1 MKKYS
6 RKTVIFVIVSYLIIS
21 CVPDKEVTSTM
32 NRYLVNNTNKIL
44 IQELQTSIGTYELK
58 SNGTDTTKVILSR
71 TGVIEGG
78 LAIGH
83 STISVSP
90 VYVTKEVTYC
100 ISDTTKYEYELT
112 YSIDG
117 YDIPQNKSD
126 SIYFAS
132 IVFKVLSND
141 TYHPKSDVV
150 FQFTDTLKSIMTKDS
165 SMLSKFKDYYK

>member
-1 MKKYS
+1 MKKI
-6 RKTVIFVIVSYLIIS
+6 RETFTLVIIGYLLAS

-44 IQELQTSIGTYELK
+44 IQELETSIGVFELK

-78 LAIGH
+78 LAIGY

-90 VYVTKEVTYC
+90 VYITKEVTYC
-100 ISDTTKYEYELT
+100 ISDTTKFEYNRT

-117 YDIPQNKSD
+117 YDIPQNKKR
-126 SIYFAS
+126 
-132 IVFKVLSND
+132 V
-141 TYHPKSDVV
+141 
-150 FQFTDTLKSIMTKDS
+150 
-165 SMLSKFKDYYK
+165 

>member
-1 MKKYS
+1 M
-6 RKTVIFVIVSYLIIS
+6 RIFYREFLSWIIISSLITS
-21 CVPDKEVTSTM
+21 CVPDNEVTSTM

-44 IQELQTSIGTYELK
+44 IQEMETSIGSFELK
-58 SNGTDTTKVILSR
+58 SNGADTAKVILSR

-126 SIYFAS
+126 SIYFTS